1 MSPTRHAGR
10 VPTARRVVILAF
22 PGVQPLDVVGPHEVF
37 AGANQ
42 VCAAAGTALP
52 YEVAV
57 HAPKGTTV
65 TTESGLQFATAPLPA
80 PGAIIDT
87 LIIPGGD
94 GVYAASDD
102 QALVQWIASA
112 APRSRRVA
120 TVCTGSFLAARAGLL
135 DGKRVTTHWARA
147 ARLQSAHPDV
157 QVDPDPIYVRDGKVW
172 SSAGVTAGIDLC
184 LALVEDDLGHEVAQT
199 IARWLVM
206 FLRRPGGQT
215 QFATPVWAP
224 RAERSTVRAV
234 QALVE
239 SAPGGDHRVPVLAA
253 AAAMS
258 ERHFSRVFT
267 EEVGETPAR
276 YVERVRLEAARHD
289 LEATTDTVEAI
300 AARCGFG
307 TAETMRRAFHRR
319 LRVAPDAYRRR
330 FSVA

>member
-1 MSPTRHAGR
+1 MPA
-10 VPTARRVVILAF
+10 ARRIVILAF

-42 VCAAAGTALP
+42 TCAAHGRTLP
-52 YEVAV
+52 YDVSV
-57 HAPKGTTV
+57 HSATGTTV
-65 TTESGLQFATAPLPA
+65 ATESGLQFLTAPLPT
-80 PGAIIDT
+80 PPRRIDT
-87 LIIPGGD
+87 LVVPGGD

-102 QALVQWIASA
+102 TSLVRWLATT
-112 APRSRRVA
+112 APTCRRVA

-135 DGKRVTTHWARA
+135 DGHRVTTHWARA
-147 ARLQSAHPDV
+147 ARLQADHPTV
-157 QVDPDPIYVRDGKVW
+157 QVDSDPIYVRDGNVW

-224 RAERSTVRAV
+224 RAERSAVRAV

-239 SAPGGDHRVPVLAA
+239 SAPGGDHRVPTMAA

-267 EEVGETPAR
+267 EEVGETPGR
-276 YVERVRLEAARHD
+276 YVERVRLEAARHE
-289 LEATTDTVEAI
+289 LETTADTVDAI

-319 LRVAPDAYRRR
+319 LHVSPDAYRRR
-330 FSVA
+330 FHVA